1 MSYYEKS
8 EGFKFNELVD
18 DPEVQKDLVR
28 FFTGSRYKYGMDQI
42 KELGPQGLAD
52 KFIDH
57 MRYQETNEMTVA
69 KDLYFAKSAKKE
81 DPEGLEAFG
90 RLMMAW
96 DNSEGAGTGILDGA
110 ADYFMAFATSPSTLA
125 TVATAGLGG
134 PVSKVISGGAKK
146 SGQLAL
152 RKTLLDGLVKE
163 TTKGVVRDKVAANAI
178 KESMKKAA
186 VKGAVRG
193 AAIEGA
199 IGGGMAYGQED
210 VREEAVEGYEKDMG
224 KVVAATAL
232 SSAIGGGLGA
242 FARTQSIKKQNQAI
256 DLLAGQTARIKKSE
270 VLAAKEA
277 EKALGQAKKAAKGTP
292 KSKEFEA
299 LQKRTTTLVELLKKK
314 EAGKVSKFK
323 KALDED
329 LVESGKEVASK
340 IFGDTGDE
348 FVTAR
353 FTAGTM
359 KRVAAATLEVS
370 EKLKFNLADDVRI
383 SQKVS
388 DALRSG
394 KISSSE
400 LTSIRKKYGLGKGD
414 FSLMFLSDMSEA
426 GRTLN
431 IASQIA
437 KGLSK
442 EQAQEASKR
451 ATLDIKS
458 VLDNLDSF
466 AREGITSPADESL
479 ADMAR
484 QLTSGNVVG
493 ALREADSF
501 RIGMMTTQLAT
512 TMANVGSSIGRIGT
526 DMSDQFFLN
535 LIQGKNPFRGT
546 LDVVK
551 GLTWGKEEAHVA
563 RILAEMDPE
572 SPIAKM
578 FYDVSRVE
586 TETGSSSVL
595 ARTARFFNYA
605 NNLVDTQF
613 KEGVMYASLQR
624 QIRDSGDSA
633 LKGTF
638 DNFLRKGT
646 GLEAL
651 PPEMVEKARRDAL
664 SFSYQWGY
672 EGAED
677 WFGKGARTLIT
688 ANKKYPFLISA
699 GAGIPF
705 PRYVANQIEY
715 MHRHLPTGLAQGLW
729 EKASGNAVKE
739 AGGKAVVTTN
749 EKIAQGM
756 TGTMLLLGAV
766 AQRLYADDQTTYRET
781 VDPTSGD
788 VIDMSRTFGP
798 YMAHL
803 FIGDIIAR
811 ELKGQPPL
819 SGVKDTAAEAG
830 KILTGLNAYGYN
842 NSVIAP
848 IISSIEDGELNED
861 ASKWLGDIIA
871 TLTMPAATFR
881 DIQAQFNPES
891 APSPYTRNLQLE
903 ADTQT
908 ESSLGQTQVMQR
920 ALRFLPDYE
929 WTQIA
934 ASFNGKTDIPLY
946 DGFSSEPVMKVNPI
960 SSQLFGVDTK
970 PKRNALETEMVR
982 LNIKPYQIVGSKT
995 FRNPNVDIAVRQLS
1009 SKSLPQAFEA
1019 WREEYRYGKKVPY
1032 NELPIDLQKQ
1042 ELEKFLTDFVGKIE
1056 DDVETRWQ
1064 KFARDKPRSAAG
1076 FIVNN
1081 YAIKKKQYET
1091 EMGGLKKVMQWGG
1104 IDLSEEEYLDNAESI
1119 EERLRRMQNIL
1130 KWGAQLEHF
1139 EKRGRE

>member
-28 FFTGSRYKYGMDQI
+28 FFTGSRYKYSMDEI

-69 KDLYFAKSAKKE
+69 KDLYFAKSAKEE
-81 DPEGLEAFG
+81 DPEGLQAFG

-110 ADYFMAFATSPSTLA
+110 ADYFMAFATSPSTIA

-146 SGQLAL
+146 AGQLTL
-152 RKTLLDGLVKE
+152 RQTLLDGLVKE
-163 TTKGVVRDKVAANAI
+163 TAKGVVRDKVAANAI

-270 VLAAKEA
+270 LLAAKEA
-277 EKALGQAKKAAKGTP
+277 EKALGEAKKAAKGTP

-329 LVESGKEVASK
+329 MVEAGKEVASK
-340 IFGDTGDE
+340 VFGDTGDE

-394 KISSSE
+394 QISSSD
-400 LTSIRKKYGLGKGD
+400 LTSIRKKYGLGRGD

-431 IASQIA
+431 IASQIS

-442 EQAQEASKR
+442 DQAEEAAKR

-535 LIQGKNPFRGT
+535 LVQGKNPFRGT

-578 FYDVSRVE
+578 FHDVSRVE
-586 TETGSSSVL
+586 TETGSSSIL
-595 ARTARFFNYA
+595 SRTVRLFNFA
-605 NNLVDTQF
+605 NNLIDTQF
-613 KEGVMYASLQR
+613 KEAVMYSSLQR

-672 EGAED
+672 EGSED
-677 WFGKGARTLIT
+677 WFGKGARGLIT

-705 PRYVANQIEY
+705 PRFLANQIQY
-715 MHRHLPTGLAQGLW
+715 VHRHMPTGLANGLW
-729 EKASGNAVKE
+729 EKVTGQAS
-739 AGGKAVVTTN
+739 TTMFSTN

-756 TGTMLLLGAV
+756 TGSLLLLGAIGM
-766 AQRLYADDQTTYRET
+766 RLQADEDTNYDELI
-781 VDPTSGD
+781 DPTSGD
-788 VIDMSRTFGP
+788 TINIKRAFGP
-798 YMAHL
+798 YLPHL
-803 FIGDIIAR
+803 FVGDLIAKKM
-811 ELKGQPPL
+811 KGIESPKSSFENANEVLEMLTSL
-819 SGVKDTAAEAG
+819 STYGYGNPTLDILRNYAETGEINEAG
-830 KILTGLNAYGYN
+830 N
-842 NSVIAP
+842 
-848 IISSIEDGELNED
+848 
-861 ASKWLGDIIA
+861 KWLGDIVA
-871 TLTMPAATFR
+871 SLTMPAATLR
-881 DIQAQFNPES
+881 DVQAQFNPAS
-891 APSPYTRNLQLE
+891 APSPYTRDLNLDAGDDGEGSGIFSSQL
-903 ADTQT
+903 
-908 ESSLGQTQVMQR
+908 MQR

-970 PKRNALETEMVR
+970 PKRNALETEMLK
-982 LNIKPYQIVGSKT
+982 LNIKPYQIIGSKT
-995 FRNPNVDIAVRQLS
+995 FKNPNVDVVVRELS

-1019 WREEYRYGKKVPY
+1019 WREDYRYNKTVPY
-1032 NELPIDLQKQ
+1032 NELPVDLQKQ
-1042 ELEKFLTDFVGKIE
+1042 ELEIFLKNFVGKIE
-1056 DDVETRWQ
+1056 DDVEDRWQ

-1076 FIVNN
+1076 YIVNN
-1081 YAIKKKQYET
+1081 YAIQKKQYET
-1091 EMGGLKKVMQWGG
+1091 ELGGLTKVMQWGG

-1119 EERLRRMQNIL
+1119 EERLSRMQNIL